1 MSRMDVYD
9 ASGGAPDIGDAGV
22 SSLDGET
29 STAALVRNLVRCTLA
44 SHGAS
49 DAPDASVERM
59 FRYAVRLVGSSLS
72 ADVEPDEDAA
82 ADAIA
87 RRLRRREGGSPND
100 VAVFADLHRRMKQVP
115 GLQKRWAVLHALLRA
130 SEEADKEK
138 DRREGGAWDGDD
150 GGGGARTNALS
161 FAASAGGLPALRP
174 DGSNRARER
183 QTTTTTTTTTRDP
196 GDARALANGDGSTL
210 GVDHPSSRAAAMKL
224 LAREATLSAEV
235 GEPELVRDVLF
246 ACQGIDGKFL
256 KFDPAEG
263 AYVVR
268 ADAPVS
274 PGAAVLARKLTEL
287 GWLFRKIRACLGGD
301 DADVVATTTPASAD
315 SDVAPPAT
323 PSLGTLGALGGDRG
337 ELDGGSVRRAFKAR
351 VQGELSDYYR
361 LIAVLEAQAQV
372 PMAAALES
380 ARDDSSGETYLT
392 LRRLSVWLAEPTR
405 RLRLLAVLVDASRFN
420 KGGALLGVLHAHAKH
435 GDPALC
441 ATVAR
446 LLSAA
451 AAPMYAAIQ
460 NWVVLGELD
469 DPRSEFF
476 VTSDPAVAEEDLW
489 RHRYGVDD
497 AMLPPFI
504 TREQAADV
512 LRVGKSINF
521 LRRCCDDDGWTAERA
536 PVAAAAANAGGLG
549 YGNPKALD
557 ALIAEAKRR
566 IDRCL
571 RRVLFERYKLFEH
584 CFAVKRY
591 LLLGQGD
598 FHACLMD
605 LAGEDLAEPASNVS
619 AYKLSGTLESA
630 IRASNA
636 QYDESDVL
644 DRLRVKMMP
653 AAGADEVGWDVF
665 SLEYQTS
672 APLTT
677 VFTPDAM
684 GKYLRVF
691 TFLWRLKRVEHA
703 LCATW
708 QTMKPNVTAALA
720 RDGVAG
726 AAGVAL
732 AEELRRCHTL
742 RGEMH
747 HFIANLQYYVMFEVL
762 EGSWEVF
769 TREMRDARDLD
780 SLIAAHERYLD
791 AVLQK
796 ALLGPKS
803 QLLAHA
809 LSTLF
814 EVVLRF
820 RGFADRLYDVA
831 RDAAMRR
838 QLARLRVEQRAE
850 QATWGSL
857 PGEDAAGGD
866 GLLSEAFVSEMREQL
881 DAVGADYAKM
891 LDGFLN
897 LLPLQTHVDL
907 KFLLFRLDFSEY
919 YCKQKIGPS
928 PGSLPF

>member
-1 MSRMDVYD
+1 
-9 ASGGAPDIGDAGV
+9 
-22 SSLDGET
+22 
-29 STAALVRNLVRCTLA
+29 
-44 SHGAS
+44 
-49 DAPDASVERM
+49 
-59 FRYAVRLVGSSLS
+59 
-72 ADVEPDEDAA
+72 
-82 ADAIA
+82 
-87 RRLRRREGGSPND
+87 
-100 VAVFADLHRRMKQVP
+100 
-115 GLQKRWAVLHALLRA
+115 
-130 SEEADKEK
+130 
-138 DRREGGAWDGDD
+138 
-150 GGGGARTNALS
+150 
-161 FAASAGGLPALRP
+161 
-174 DGSNRARER
+174 
-183 QTTTTTTTTTRDP
+183 
-196 GDARALANGDGSTL
+196 
-210 GVDHPSSRAAAMKL
+210 
-224 LAREATLSAEV
+224 
-235 GEPELVRDVLF
+235 
-246 ACQGIDGKFL
+246 
-256 KFDPAEG
+256 
-263 AYVVR
+263 
-268 ADAPVS
+268 
-274 PGAAVLARKLTEL
+274 
-287 GWLFRKIRACLGGD
+287 
-301 DADVVATTTPASAD
+301 
-315 SDVAPPAT
+315 
-323 PSLGTLGALGGDRG
+323 
-337 ELDGGSVRRAFKAR
+337 
-351 VQGELSDYYR
+351 
-361 LIAVLEAQAQV
+361 
-372 PMAAALES
+372 
-380 ARDDSSGETYLT
+380 
-392 LRRLSVWLAEPTR
+392 
-405 RLRLLAVLVDASRFN
+405 
-420 KGGALLGVLHAHAKH
+420 
-435 GDPALC
+435 
-441 ATVAR
+441 
-446 LLSAA
+446 
-451 AAPMYAAIQ
+451 MYAAIQ

-747 HFIANLQYYVMFEVL
+747 HFIANM
-762 EGSWEVF
+762 
-769 TREMRDARDLD
+769 T
-780 SLIAAHERYLD
+780 
-791 AVLQK
+791 
-796 ALLGPKS
+796 
-803 QLLAHA
+803 
-809 LSTLF
+809 
-814 EVVLRF
+814 
-820 RGFADRLYDVA
+820 
-831 RDAAMRR
+831 
-838 QLARLRVEQRAE
+838 
-850 QATWGSL
+850 
-857 PGEDAAGGD
+857 
-866 GLLSEAFVSEMREQL
+866 
-881 DAVGADYAKM
+881 
-891 LDGFLN
+891 
-897 LLPLQTHVDL
+897 
-907 KFLLFRLDFSEY
+907 
-919 YCKQKIGPS
+919 
-928 PGSLPF
+928 